1 MVGCVCAPGRLSEG
15 VFAGGEEDAGKGRG
29 GEAEG
34 PGCAGGVC
42 GDKEQRALA
51 EEHGPLGVGRIQ
63 ITTHSRVKG

>member
-1 MVGCVCAPGRLSEG
+1 MVRCVCAPGRRSEG
-15 VFAGGEEDAGKGRG
+15 VFAGGEEDAGDRRG

-34 PGCAGGVC
+34 PGCAGRVC

-63 ITTHSRVKG
+63 IRGTAE